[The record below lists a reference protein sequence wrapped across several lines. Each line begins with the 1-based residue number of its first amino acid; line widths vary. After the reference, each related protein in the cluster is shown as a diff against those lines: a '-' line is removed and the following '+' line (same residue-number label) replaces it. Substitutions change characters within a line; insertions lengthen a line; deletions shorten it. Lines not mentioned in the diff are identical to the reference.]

1 VILRRAPRVSR
12 VIRARRGVVRELLT
26 TVIVHSTG
34 RSSTMT
40 SLTWKAAA
48 SAALVLTLTAVP
60 ARAQSSA
67 SPSSP
72 WSAEVA
78 VGWDNGIAG
87 HINSS
92 GIGTLNNQTVVVKAN
107 TFEDVYGTGL
117 HLRGGIGYMLSD
129 ITEITGNFTWQ
140 SLDADQVVAMGDIGV
155 SNLYGQYSDYQT
167 VGLDVGLRRY
177 LGLTPVIKAY
187 GEGTMG
193 IGFIDKT
200 DIQLVA
206 PTANVIRNADDLYDQ
221 SAAWAAGA
229 NVGVMVGSGKLGVF
243 GQLGLR
249 YMSGMADVDD
259 LEGTGLETIND
270 KSSRWTLP
278 FVGGVRVRF

>member
-1 VILRRAPRVSR
+1 
-12 VIRARRGVVRELLT
+12 
-26 TVIVHSTG
+26 
-34 RSSTMT
+34 MT
-40 SLTWKAAA
+40 SLICKAAT
-48 SAALVLTLTAVP
+48 SAALILTLSAVP
-60 ARAQSSA
+60 ARAQSPA

-92 GIGTLNNQTVVVKAN
+92 GIGTLNNQAVVVTAN

-129 ITEITGNFTWQ
+129 ITEITGNFTFQ
-140 SLDADQVVAMGDIGV
+140 SLDADQVVSMGDIGV
-155 SNLYGQYSDYQT
+155 SNLYGKYTDYQT
-167 VGLDVGLRRY
+167 LGLDVGLRRY
-177 LGLTPVIKAY
+177 LGLTPAIKAY

-193 IGFIDKT
+193 IGFVDKT
-200 DIQLVA
+200 DIELVA
-206 PTANVIRNADDLYDQ
+206 PGANVTRPANDFYDQ
-221 SAAWAAGA
+221 TAAWAAGA
-229 NVGVMVGSGKLGVF
+229 NVGVMVGAGKLGVF

-249 YMSGMADVDD
+249 FMSGMAEVDD
-259 LEGTGLETIND
+259 LEGTGLDTIND